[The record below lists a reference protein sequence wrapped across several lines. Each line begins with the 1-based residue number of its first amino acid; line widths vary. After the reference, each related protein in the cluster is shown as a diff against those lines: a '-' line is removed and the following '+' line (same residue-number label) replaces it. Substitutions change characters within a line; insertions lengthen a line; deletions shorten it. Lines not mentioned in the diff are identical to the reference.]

1 LNLKENMQ
9 ALKEELNSEEKFF
22 ESAVRTERFVKK
34 YQKPMIALGVV
45 VLLGIGGSMVYQM
58 VRDAKKE
65 RANEAL
71 TTLLMH
77 PNDSK
82 ALKELSANNA
92 SLYELYTLSHA
103 LRTKDLKALETLR
116 RANSAEIADIAS
128 YEHAVMS
135 KDAKALDVYSKTQG
149 SMYQELALVDVAV
162 LAIQKGDVKAA
173 HASLSGVKED
183 SAVYPLARMLNHYG
197 VK

>member
-1 LNLKENMQ
+1 MNLKENMQ

-34 YQKPMIALGVV
+34 YQKPMIALGMVA
-45 VLLGIGGSMVYQM
+45 LLGIGGSMVYQM

-82 ALKELSANNA
+82 ALEELLANDA

-103 LRTKDLKALETLR
+103 MRTKDIKALETLR
-116 RANSAEIADIAS
+116 HANSAEISDIAS
-128 YEHAVMS
+128 YERAVIA
-135 KDAKALDVYSKTQG
+135 KDTKALETYGKTQG
-149 SMYQELALVDVAV
+149 GIYQELALVDVAV
-162 LAIQKGDVKAA
+162 LAIQKGDVQAA
-173 HASLSGVKED
+173 HTALNGVKED

>member
-34 YQKPMIALGVV
+34 YQKPMIALGMVA
-45 VLLGIGGSMVYQM
+45 LLGIGGSMVYQM

-82 ALKELSANNA
+82 ALEELLANDA

-103 LRTKDLKALETLR
+103 MRTKDIKALETLR
-116 RANSAEIADIAS
+116 HANSAEISDIAS
-128 YEHAVMS
+128 YERAVIA
-135 KDAKALDVYSKTQG
+135 KDTKALETYGKTQG
-149 SMYQELALVDVAV
+149 GIYQELALVDVAV
-162 LAIQKGDVKAA
+162 LAIQKGDVQAA
-173 HASLSGVKED
+173 HTALNGVKED